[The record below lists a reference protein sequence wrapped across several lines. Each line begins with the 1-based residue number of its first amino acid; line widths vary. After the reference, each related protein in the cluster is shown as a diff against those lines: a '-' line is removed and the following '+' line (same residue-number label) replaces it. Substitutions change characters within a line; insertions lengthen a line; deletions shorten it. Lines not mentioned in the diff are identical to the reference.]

1 MSTTFVLQPP
11 SWNHKKKMSQ
21 LLRNEWKKET
31 GTEEQDNLGILLI
44 FKEQR
49 SLTAVTD
56 HTKKVVFFL
65 LVTTFSQCCVFF

>member
-1 MSTTFVLQPP
+1 
-11 SWNHKKKMSQ
+11 MSQ

-65 LVTTFSQCCVFF
+65 LVNVVSSFSFATMIEAILSPDNFPY